1 MHGLINRAVERFA
14 RDTYGDAFW
23 RSVADDAGLLFSSFE
38 AMLTY
43 ERGVTDR
50 VVNALSDALGKQRE
64 EVLEDLGT
72 YLVAS
77 PKTDALRRLL
87 RFGGTDF
94 VEFVNSLDELPARVR
109 LAVPDL
115 PMPHIELKE
124 DDPDRF
130 SVVIKSRP
138 GTEGLFAHVL
148 SGLLRAM
155 ADDYGA
161 LVFLDLNKDED
172 GTDVIDVCLLDVDF
186 AEARNFE
193 LGVQSG

>member
-1 MHGLINRAVERFA
+1 MNRAVERFA

-23 RSVADDAGLLFSSFE
+23 TSVADEAGLTFSSFE

-43 ERGVTDR
+43 DRDITDR
-50 VVNALSDALGKQRE
+50 VVNSLADALGKRRE

-94 VEFVNSLDELPARVR
+94 VEFLNSLDELPARVG

-115 PMPHIELKE
+115 PMPQLELQE
-124 DDPDRF
+124 DEAERF
-130 SVVIKSRP
+130 SIVIRSKP
-138 GTEGLFAHVL
+138 GTEGLFGHVL

-161 LVFLDLNKDED
+161 LVFLDLNPGED
-172 GTDVIDVCLLDVDF
+172 RTDIIDVCLLDIDF
-186 AEARNFE
+186 AEARDFE
-193 LGVQSG
+193 LGALAG